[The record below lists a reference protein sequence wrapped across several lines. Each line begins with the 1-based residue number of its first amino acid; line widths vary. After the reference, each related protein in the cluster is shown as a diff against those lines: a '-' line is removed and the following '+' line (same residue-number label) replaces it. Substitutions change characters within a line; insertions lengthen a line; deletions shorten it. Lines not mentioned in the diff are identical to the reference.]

1 MYSETE
7 PDGMPTYTSHA
18 GENPRRTVCWD
29 LQMQEIAARYLSETS
44 YFFPFV
50 TTRSRKEALRKV
62 IQQRQNIKRNLKKI
76 AVRCNLSV
84 VPTFLMTRDLYI
96 QLVQQA
102 SVSDLI

>member
-1 MYSETE
+1 
-7 PDGMPTYTSHA
+7 
-18 GENPRRTVCWD
+18 
-29 LQMQEIAARYLSETS
+29 
-44 YFFPFV
+44 
-50 TTRSRKEALRKV
+50 
-62 IQQRQNIKRNLKKI
+62 LKKI